1 MGKEIKESGSI
12 HLRRF
17 FCYIVL
23 IFFAVISLGFL
34 SFYFRSFFF
43 RSSFVFIPHVFFFFK
58 IPHHPKEHNLS
69 SLLFLT

>member
-23 IFFAVISLGFL
+23 IFFAVISLF
-34 SFYFRSFFF
+34 SFYLLLINATRA
-43 RSSFVFIPHVFFFFK
+43 HVDIQRGF
-58 IPHHPKEHNLS
+58 
-69 SLLFLT
+69 SLLPGKSFNVI